1 MCLCLLDNEIQVYKS
16 SNQTVWDI
24 LPIQGEES
32 FLHYN
37 RKDCLKAVLQECSQ
51 RLNLGTELEDVL
63 VNILYKEQDYSWLV
77 EILHQLESLKNKQV
91 QVLQWNNLVDYANK
105 SFVNETPK
113 VLNSEWITQYIL
125 PLTCLENSWH
135 EHQKLIDSLNLQKQI
150 QQDLLQ
156 VEKKKLQTEVREA
169 QKKIAAVQRP
179 NLEALL
185 SFLPSIFKNFWNTV
199 RPDELANIAGLLDIP
214 NISSPYH
221 NPTSSA
227 VQSKKRQ
234 FQALAETEQQQ
245 IIVFCRQLKQ
255 DYDLQP
261 HLEFRPIIG
270 ALD

>member
-1 MCLCLLDNEIQVYKS
+1 M
-16 SNQTVWDI
+16 
-24 LPIQGEES
+24 
-32 FLHYN
+32 
-37 RKDCLKAVLQECSQ
+37 
-51 RLNLGTELEDVL
+51 
-63 VNILYKEQDYSWLV
+63 
-77 EILHQLESLKNKQV
+77 
-91 QVLQWNNLVDYANK
+91 DYANK

-156 VEKKKLQTEVREA
+156 VEEQQLQSNFAEQLAFLQAEKKKLQTEVREA

-234 FQALAETEQQQ
+234 FHAVAETEQQQ